1 MTKNQPNKILNE
13 VLINSNFKSN
23 KKYKLIML
31 LGLLGDF
38 DSFEYGINIASLM
51 KSGNKISDL
60 DVFAIGIGTLKGKN
74 KFCRFT
80 GFPENKLLVVNDNQI
95 HKLLGANEGLNINM
109 GGWAN
114 MLLMLS
120 GINSLK
126 TLKEVLRGY
135 TGDKDSNQ
143 IYKDSDRIN
152 LFNFFNFSGELFK
165 ISFGNG
171 YLRPF
176 ELATFRLCNMI
187 EIINNWNDYILDTKY
202 LPQRGATFLLD
213 SENNTL
219 YEYFPKDILSY
230 SNRMGSPLGFL
241 SDHLLQ

>member
-1 MTKNQPNKILNE
+1 MTKNQSNKILNE
-13 VLINSNFKSN
+13 VLLNSNFKSN
-23 KKYKLIML
+23 KKYNLIIL

-38 DSFEYGINIASLM
+38 DSFEYGINIANLL

-74 KFCRFT
+74 KFCSFT
-80 GFPENKLLVVNDNQI
+80 GFPENKLIVVNDNQI
-95 HKLLGANEGLNINM
+95 HKLLGANEGLNIKM

-135 TGDKDSNQ
+135 TGDKYSNQ

-165 ISFGNG
+165 ISCGSG

-187 EIINNWNDYILDTKY
+187 EIINNWNDYILDSKY

-213 SENNTL
+213 RENNTL

-230 SNRMGSPLGFL
+230 SQKMGSPLGFL